1 MSSIFR
7 LGQNMDVSVDD
18 TTYSSQV
25 HGTYHQLDTSNT
37 VMLGSANSDILVQD
51 LTRGHFISGFQ
62 VLVIILSSVL

>member
-1 MSSIFR
+1 
-7 LGQNMDVSVDD
+7 MDVSVDD

-62 VLVIILSSVL
+62 VLVIR